1 MLPRRG
7 QSHTTARGTTD
18 QTLTHQVRLGNRLHG
33 LRLFTHRNG
42 EGGQTHRA
50 AAELVN
56 QRLQHGAVQ
65 AVQAARIHL
74 VHIQRSCSI
83 GRIDAVHAVHQRPV
97 THTTQQT
104 VRNTRRAAGTTG
116 NLRETLGGNLHVHQ
130 ARAAAQHQL
139 KLLHRVELQVAG
151 KTETVTQRAGQQTRT
166 SRRTHQGE
174 LRQLQRNGSR
184 TRALTDD
191 NIHTEIFHR
200 HVEHFLSRAAHTVN
214 LIQEQHLTGGQRGQ
228 NRRQITRMLNR
239 RAGGDAQRRLHLC
252 RNNHCERGLTQTGR
266 TRQQHVV
273 GATATH
279 L

>member
-1 MLPRRG
+1 M
-7 QSHTTARGTTD
+7 
-18 QTLTHQVRLGNRLHG
+18 
-33 LRLFTHRNG
+33 
-42 EGGQTHRA
+42 
-50 AAELVN
+50 N

-65 AVQAARIHL
+65 AVQAARIHF
-74 VHIQRSCSI
+74 VHVQGGCGVTRVNAI
-83 GRIDAVHAVHQRPV
+83 HAVDQRPV
-97 THTTQQT
+97 THAAQQT
-104 VRNTRRAAGTTG
+104 VRNTGRAAGTTG
-116 NLRETLGGNLHVHQ
+116 NLRETLGGNLHIHQ
-130 ARAAAQHQL
+130 TRTTAKHQL
-139 KLLHRVELQVAG
+139 QLLHRVELQVTS
-151 KTETVTQRAGQQTRT
+151 KTETVTQRAGQQART
-166 SRRTHQGE
+166 GRRTHQGE
-174 LRQLQRNGSR
+174 LRQLQRNGGR
-184 TRALTDD
+184 TRTLTDH
-191 NIHTEIFHR
+191 NVHTEIFHR

>member
-1 MLPRRG
+1 M
-7 QSHTTARGTTD
+7 
-18 QTLTHQVRLGNRLHG
+18 
-33 LRLFTHRNG
+33 
-42 EGGQTHRA
+42 
-50 AAELVN
+50 N

>member
-1 MLPRRG
+1 M
-7 QSHTTARGTTD
+7 
-18 QTLTHQVRLGNRLHG
+18 
-33 LRLFTHRNG
+33 
-42 EGGQTHRA
+42 
-50 AAELVN
+50 N

-65 AVQAARIHL
+65 TVQAAGIYL
-74 VHIQRSCSI
+74 VHVQRGCGT
-83 GRIDAVHAVHQRPV
+83 GRVNAVHTVHQCPV
-97 THTTQQT
+97 THTTQQA

-116 NLRETLGGNLHVHQ
+116 NLREALGGNLHIHQ
-130 ARAAAQHQL
+130 TRAAAQHQL
-139 KLLHRVELQVAG
+139 KLLHRIELQVTG
-151 KTETVTQRAGQQTRT
+151 KTKTVTQRTGQQART
-166 SRRTHQGE
+166 GRRTHQGE

-184 TRALTDD
+184 TRTLTDH
-191 NIHTEIFHR
+191 NVHTEIFHR

-214 LIQEQHLTGGQRGQ
+214 LIQEQHLAGGQRRQ